1 MPEVESFKNIPFGEA
16 IQKKRQVLQKI
27 EMEAQVQRLE
37 IRLMELEEEKQN
49 CFSSIEKAKQKL
61 AELK

>member
-1 MPEVESFKNIPFGEA
+1 MPEIESFKNISFGEA